1 MSRPNPWQQLGPR
14 RILALGLALTF
25 TVATTAV
32 VAAVVTSNPGP
43 FTGCLADK
51 TIAKGT
57 LYNVAIGTA
66 PTAACTKGD
75 GQITFSN
82 AQGPQGIQGIQ
93 GDQGIQGIQGI
104 QGDKGDTGEQ
114 GIQGIQ
120 GDKGETGQSG
130 ITGYQV
136 VTDTNARPS
145 AITAMSAACPAG
157 KVVVGGVYR
166 LEDGDTINGL
176 FPIANGLSTQNLI
189 TSAKAGTRQLWVYC
203 VNQ

>member
-1 MSRPNPWQQLGPR
+1 MSRPSPRQQLRPR
-14 RILALGLALTF
+14 RILALGLALTL
-25 TVATTAV
+25 TGALTAV
-32 VAAVVTSNPGP
+32 VDAVVTSNPGP

-51 TIAKGT
+51 TTAKGT
-57 LYNVAIGTA
+57 LYNVAVGSA

-93 GDQGIQGIQGI
+93 GD
-104 QGDKGDTGEQ
+104 KGDRGEQ

-136 VTDTNARPS
+136 VTDTNARAS

-189 TSAKAGTRQLWVYC
+189 TSARAGTRQLWVYC